1 MSSSS
6 TPSAVPGST
15 ASARSAPIRDAVA
28 DFAAATRLTDVP
40 PTVREFSSLL
50 LLDTLGAL
58 IGGLRYPPVQRLGAL
73 LADTEVESESAPFAR
88 LMTLG
93 AAATWLDADSGG
105 SFHPQ
110 GHRLP
115 PVPTAHPAP
124 HVLPVLLH
132 EAAEHDVDDLRLL
145 EVFTV
150 ATELGMRSGRASS
163 LRPGLHP
170 HGVHG
175 PGAAGVAAALLH
187 GTPPGL
193 LGHAFL
199 LGSCLPLAATLDVP
213 VRGGTVRNAWTGL
226 GAYYGASAADRVD
239 AGARTDDLVYRQ
251 IFDGAVCTDLDI
263 DLLIG
268 GLGQRWTLLESYL
281 KPYACARWI
290 HPALDAARHA
300 LADFSPA
307 TSRLPPT
314 TPSKQHPAP
323 GVRPNREAGRLRADE
338 VESIDVE
345 TFAFAASLTEVDI
358 ASDMQARFSL
368 PYSLAVLLVD
378 GVLDAGS
385 FLPERLRRDD
395 VAALARRVTL
405 QERPEMTA
413 ALPRER
419 PATVTVRMRDGRL
432 GRGLVRTARGNPSDK
447 LSTQEIVAKFRGNV
461 GDLLPQAMVNEVVG
475 AVLESGSSSASS
487 PGAPSRALA
496 AAAQALLRG

>member
-15 ASARSAPIRDAVA
+15 ASAPSAPIRDAVC
-28 DFAAATRLTDVP
+28 DFAAATRLADVP
-40 PTVREFSSLL
+40 PPVREFSNLL

-73 LADTEVESESAPFAR
+73 LADTEVESEAAPFAR

-93 AAATWLDADSGG
+93 SAATWLDADSGG

-132 EAAEHDVDDLRLL
+132 EAADHDVDDLRLL
-145 EVFTV
+145 EVFTI

-187 GTPPGL
+187 DLPPDL

-199 LGSCLPLAATLDVP
+199 LGSSRPLGATLDVP

-226 GAYYGASAADRVD
+226 GAYYGASAADRVA
-239 AGARTDDLVYRQ
+239 AGARSDDLAYRR
-251 IFDGAVCTDLDI
+251 IFDGAVCTDLDV

-290 HPALDAARHA
+290 HSALDAARRA
-300 LADFSPA
+300 LADLSPG
-307 TSRLPPT
+307 TS
-314 TPSKQHPAP
+314 
-323 GVRPNREAGRLRADE
+323 RLRADE

-358 ASDMQARFSL
+358 GSDMQARFSL

-395 VAALARRVTL
+395 VAALARQVTL
-405 QERPEMTA
+405 HERAEMTA

-419 PATVTVRMRDGRL
+419 PATVTVRLHDGRL
-432 GRGLVRTARGNPSDK
+432 GRGQVRNARGNPSDP
-447 LSTQEIVAKFRGNV
+447 LSTAEIVAKFRGNV
-461 GDLLPQAMVNEVVG
+461 GDLLPPAMVDEVVSAVVG
-475 AVLESGSSSASS
+475 AGSSNTR
-487 PGAPSRALA
+487 APSRTLA
-496 AAAQALLRG
+496 TAAQVLLRG

>member
-1 MSSSS
+1 MSESS
-6 TPSAVPGST
+6 TTDAAPH
-15 ASARSAPIRDAVA
+15 ASEGTLIRDAVSE
-28 DFAAATRLTDVP
+28 FAAATRLTEVP

-58 IGGLRYPPVQRLGAL
+58 AGGLRYPPVQRLGSL
-73 LADTEVESESAPFAR
+73 LDATEVASGSVPFAR

-93 AAATWLDADSGG
+93 TAATWLDADSGG

-132 EAAEHDVDDLRLL
+132 EAADHDVDDLRLL

-175 PGAAGVAAALLH
+175 PGAAGVAAALLR
-187 GTPPGL
+187 GLPPDL

-199 LGSCLPLAATLDVP
+199 LGSSLPLAATLDVP

-226 GAYYGASAADRVD
+226 GSYYGAGAADRVA
-239 AGARTDDLVYRQ
+239 AGARTDDLAYRR
-251 IFDGAVCTDLDI
+251 IFDGAVCTDLDV
-263 DLLIG
+263 DLLVG

-290 HPALDAARHA
+290 HSALDAARLA
-300 LADFSPA
+300 LGDLSPA
-307 TSRLPPT
+307 ETRL
-314 TPSKQHPAP
+314 
-323 GVRPNREAGRLRADE
+323 GADG

-345 TFAFAASLTEVDI
+345 TFAFAASLSEVDI
-358 ASDMQARFSL
+358 GSDMQARFSL
-368 PYSLAVLLVD
+368 PYSLAVSLVD

-385 FLPERLRRDD
+385 FLPEQLRRDD

-405 QERPEMTA
+405 HERSEMTA

-419 PATVTVRMRDGRL
+419 PATVTVRLRDGRR
-432 GRGLVRTARGNPSDK
+432 GRGHVRTPRGNPSDP
-447 LSTQEIVAKFRGNV
+447 LSTDEIVAKFRGNV
-461 GDLLPQAMVNEVVG
+461 GDRLSPVLVDEVVG
-475 AVLESGSSSASS
+475 AVLEAGSTTAPST
-487 PGAPSRALA
+487 PAPSRALA
-496 AAAQALLRG
+496 AAARALLRR

>member
-6 TPSAVPGST
+6 TTSATPGS
-15 ASARSAPIRDAVA
+15 SGSAPIRDTVS

-40 PTVREFSSLL
+40 PPVREFSALL

-58 IGGLRYPPVQRLGAL
+58 AGGLRYPPVQALGAL
-73 LADTEVESESAPFAR
+73 LADTEVESKSAPFAR

-93 AAATWLDADSGG
+93 AAATWLDSDSGG

-124 HVLPVLLH
+124 HVLPILLH
-132 EAAEHDVDDLRLL
+132 EAADHDIDDLRLL
-145 EVFTV
+145 EVFTI

-175 PGAAGVAAALLH
+175 PGAAGVAAALLR
-187 GTPPGL
+187 GLPSDL

-199 LGSCLPLAATLDVP
+199 LGSTLPLAATLDVP
-213 VRGGTVRNAWTGL
+213 VHGGTVRNAWTGL
-226 GAYYGASAADRVD
+226 GTYYGASAVD
-239 AGARTDDLVYRQ
+239 QIIAGARTDDVAYRK
-251 IFDGAVCTDLDI
+251 IFDGAVCTDLDV

-290 HPALDAARHA
+290 HPALDAARA
-300 LADFSPA
+300 AMADLSPA
-307 TSRLPPT
+307 
-314 TPSKQHPAP
+314 PSTGDPAP
-323 GVRPNREAGRLRADE
+323 DAASARETDRLRADE
-338 VESIDVE
+338 VESITVE
-345 TFAFAASLTEVDI
+345 TFAFAASLSEADI
-358 ASDMQARFSL
+358 GSDMQARFSL
-368 PYSLAVLLVD
+368 PYSLAALLVD

-385 FLPERLRRDD
+385 YLPERLRRDD

-405 QERPEMTA
+405 HERSEMTA
-413 ALPRER
+413 ALPSER
-419 PATVTVRMRDGRL
+419 PATVTLRLRDGRRV
-432 GRGLVRTARGNPSDK
+432 RGHVSTARGNPSDP
-447 LSTQEIVAKFRGNV
+447 LSTDETVAKFRGNV
-461 GDLLPQAMVNEVVG
+461 GDRLQPGMTDQVVV
-475 AVLESGSSSASS
+475 AVLEAGSSTASS
-487 PGAPSRALA
+487 TSTPSRALA
-496 AAAQALLRG
+496 AAARVLLRG